1 MASPSQGS
9 RAASAP
15 GHAGLLRGDERKG
28 PNARASWRR
37 ICDDCAED
45 YMTPLLVPTE
55 RVRMCPESFGTW
67 GQSREIFQSWDTG
80 MGTTVPARKYMLKT
94 VPDGNV
100 AVVFQDAADALAID
114 QLLGP
119 LSVPLDKPLALRY
132 CSSIKSFCSEACF
145 ASSRDKSCL
154 AHVKPRRAQGSPSR
168 AQDKVSAEQKAST
181 TKRTQAELEL
191 RPGAEDESWLFDDIL
206 SPDGQFDEEDGI
218 SVQSLSDICADGMY
232 SLPGHDAADATLES
246 LLVGVQQQD
255 APRVHSPMHSSDSS
269 EDTVALPSVPSD
281 KADDAKQQ
289 KALQALWNEGADST
303 SIMNGLGNLLGDD
316 GTAPLLT
323 DPTNELWA
331 ASAVDVLDETFKSFS
346 NRPPARQTP
355 SPGMKQKPKVG
366 RPPLGAKPG
375 AKPHKSMVPAPTG
388 STPSTIRPPPPIAK
402 RQGANTSKMQN
413 MKMACLPQQ
422 QSAPKPPASQ
432 KGKCVWKQLVTY
444 W

>member
-15 GHAGLLRGDERKG
+15 CHACLLRGDERKG

-246 LLVGVQQQD
+246 HLSCV
-255 APRVHSPMHSSDSS
+255 S
-269 EDTVALPSVPSD
+269 
-281 KADDAKQQ
+281 
-289 KALQALWNEGADST
+289 
-303 SIMNGLGNLLGDD
+303 
-316 GTAPLLT
+316 
-323 DPTNELWA
+323 
-331 ASAVDVLDETFKSFS
+331 
-346 NRPPARQTP
+346 
-355 SPGMKQKPKVG
+355 
-366 RPPLGAKPG
+366 
-375 AKPHKSMVPAPTG
+375 
-388 STPSTIRPPPPIAK
+388 
-402 RQGANTSKMQN
+402 
-413 MKMACLPQQ
+413 CL
-422 QSAPKPPASQ
+422 
-432 KGKCVWKQLVTY
+432 
-444 W
+444 